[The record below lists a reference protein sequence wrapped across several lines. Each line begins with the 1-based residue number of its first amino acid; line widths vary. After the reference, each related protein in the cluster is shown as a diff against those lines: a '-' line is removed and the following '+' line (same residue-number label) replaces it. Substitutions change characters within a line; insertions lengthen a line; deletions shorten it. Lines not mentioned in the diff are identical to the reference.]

1 MIDAKLAAFL
11 EGGVAIHLGTRSDA
25 LEPNGA
31 RALAVRVG
39 ADGTELIVYIAAIAA
54 ERLLPDLASNRQATV
69 VFARPTDDRACQ
81 VKGTFVDARAAD
93 EEEHAL
99 VNAQWNAFLDQLER
113 IGIPRA
119 NSARWVTWPA
129 LAVLIRTTAVFDQT
143 PGANAGA
150 QLV

>member
-1 MIDAKLAAFL
+1 MIDAPLAAFL

-31 RALAVRVG
+31 RAIAVHVS
-39 ADGTELIVYIAAIAA
+39 ADGAELIVYIAAIAA

-69 VFARPTDDRACQ
+69 VFVRPTDDRACQ
-81 VKGTFVDARAAD
+81 VKGAFIDVRPAD

-99 VNAQWNAFLDQLER
+99 VDAQWKGFLDHLER

-119 NSARWVTWPA
+119 TSARWVTWPA
-129 LAVLIRTTAVFDQT
+129 LAVRIRTTAVFDQT